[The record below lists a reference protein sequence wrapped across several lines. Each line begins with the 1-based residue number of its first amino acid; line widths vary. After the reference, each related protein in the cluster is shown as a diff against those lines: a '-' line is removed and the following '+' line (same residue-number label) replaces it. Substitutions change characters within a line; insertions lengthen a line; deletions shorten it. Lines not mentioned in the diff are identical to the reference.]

1 MRCLLFDCGSGIA
14 GDMAVAAMIGL
25 GADRERLLET
35 LRSLDL
41 EGFDVRISEVGRNGI
56 AATDFDV
63 VLEEDN
69 RDHDMEY
76 LYGSD
81 APEERHPHHAHRTPE
96 DIRGIIARSSLA
108 EDAKGI
114 ALRILAILSEAE
126 AHVHGIP
133 VEEVH
138 LHEVGAV
145 DSIVDIVSL
154 AFCIDDLG
162 FDEVRFTDLC
172 DGTGS
177 VRCMHGTIPVP
188 VPAVTEIARRWSL
201 PLTVTSMRGE
211 HVTPTGAAFAAA
223 VRTGPAPK
231 GFVIEKVGTGAGKR
245 EGDGSGVV
253 RAMVVSTPERDS
265 VLKMECDIDD
275 CSGEMLGHAIS
286 RLLREGAKDANASP
300 IVMKKSRPA
309 WRLTVICGEDDR
321 ERMER
326 IVFEETT
333 TIGIR
338 CAVMDRTVL
347 DRTEVSVDTPWGPVA
362 AKRCTG
368 CGIDRIYPEYDDTV
382 RIAEKNGIPL
392 RDVYAAVSY
401 VSRG

>member
-25 GADRERLLET
+25 GADRKRLLET

-41 EGFDVRISEVGRNGI
+41 DGFDVRISEVARNGI

-69 RDHDMEY
+69 HDHDAEY
-76 LYGSD
+76 LYGND
-81 APEERHPHHAHRTPE
+81 APAEKEHRHHTHGMPE
-96 DIRGIIARSSLA
+96 HIRGIISRSSLT
-108 EDAKGI
+108 EGAKCI
-114 ALRILAILSEAE
+114 ALRILEILSEAE
-126 AHVHGIP
+126 ARVHGVP

-145 DSIVDIVSL
+145 DSIVDMVSL

-162 FDEVRFTDLC
+162 FEDVRFTDLC

-177 VRCMHGTIPVP
+177 VRCMHGVIPVP

-231 GFVIEKVGTGAGKR
+231 GFVIERIGTGAGKR

-253 RAMVVSTPERDS
+253 RAMIISTPTRDS
-265 VLKMECDIDD
+265 ILKMECDIDD
-275 CSGEMLGHAIS
+275 CTGEMLGHAIS
-286 RLLREGAKDANASP
+286 RLLRDGARDANASP

-309 WRLTVICGEDDR
+309 WRLTVICDEDDK

-347 DRTEVSVDTPWGPVA
+347 DRTIISIDTPWGPVA

-368 CGIDRIYPEYDDTV
+368 FGIDRVYPEYDDAV
-382 RIAEKNGIPL
+382 RVAEEYGIPL
-392 RDVYAAVSY
+392 RDVYEAVI
-401 VSRG
+401 RG